1 MADNQLGVHNKRPA
15 DTDELAVGTR
25 NSYTTRAYVTI
36 HLKKLIHE
44 FRWEAKATYYVPGS
58 LFDCNPV

>member
-15 DTDELAVGTR
+15 DADELAVGAR
-25 NSYTTRAYVTI
+25 NSYTARAYVTI

-44 FRWEAKATYYVPGS
+44 FR
-58 LFDCNPV
+58 